1 MYKQDEARAPL
12 DPSSRIASRLKVA
25 VPMHMAK
32 KNSFLSAPKIVR
44 GRETTPGGLQSPRE
58 NHVREKPAERH
69 HRENSASGT
78 QGNTVGCGGLERRH
92 IIL

>member
-25 VPMHMAK
+25 APMHMAK

-44 GRETTPGGLQSPRE
+44 GREIDR
-58 NHVREKPAERH
+58 
-69 HRENSASGT
+69 
-78 QGNTVGCGGLERRH
+78 
-92 IIL
+92 